1 MHTDGSLTP
10 GKHQAQSM
18 MGFAAIFEFT
28 PLGPSTTPIV
38 MSGATRDTLFSST
51 TAEVMAILA
60 TIAVL
65 PLDIN
70 TTICCD
76 LQAALALIHKLQG
89 EEDDSWRKSPLTYL
103 VQFFILH
110 IRSHTTA
117 LMLKWVRGHAGNKG
131 NEAAD
136 KEANAAQKTQREG
149 WWTLWLGALPEQPY
163 WVCAGK
169 SVAPYKIGGIVK
181 HQEEAWALQHLLK
194 RVCAANA
201 EAAIR
206 ENDLKEMLDVLNWLA
221 ASSNGTW
228 TRKNSWRHTNSRDS
242 NLRGFVI
249 GTLFGLLPVALC
261 EWAWYPHSYP
271 QAEWRNCPLCHT
283 KVETQVHF
291 FTCKASHQILGPG
304 GTADKE
310 EETQRR
316 EGPVAKW
323 IKQVAKERAPSVL
336 IPQVWQ
342 ASSANAI
349 THEMNQFSEKGRDW
363 MSCKVADDK
372 ELKSVRWWQQ
382 VLQKIAIHK
391 RWEHE
396 YEECWLLHND
406 AQIRKEE
413 ASAVRPKKRRQL
425 MHELRPPDVE
435 RDDGTPVYPHES
447 AAQKR
452 SAYSLLCTSLIDD
465 WCCSRK
471 SKVEGKGLW
480 SINPRYS

>member
-1 MHTDGSLTP
+1 
-10 GKHQAQSM
+10 
-18 MGFAAIFEFT
+18 
-28 PLGPSTTPIV
+28 
-38 MSGATRDTLFSST
+38 
-51 TAEVMAILA
+51 MAILV

-70 TTICCD
+70 ATIW
-76 LQAALALIHKLQG
+76 
-89 EEDDSWRKSPLTYL
+89 EEDDSWRKSPLAYL
-103 VQFFILH
+103 VQFFIPR
-110 IRSHTTA
+110 IRSRTTA
-117 LMLKWVRGHAGNKG
+117 LTLKWVRGHAGNKG

-136 KEANAAQKTQREG
+136 KEANAAQTTQREG
-149 WWTLWLGALPEQPY
+149 WWTLRLGAPPEQPY

-181 HQEEAWALQHLLK
+181 RQEEAWASQRLLK
-194 RVCAANA
+194 RVRAANA

-206 ENDLKEMLDVLNWLA
+206 ENDLKETLDALNWSA

-228 TRKNSWRHTNSRDS
+228 TRKNSWCRTNARDS

-249 GTLFGLLPVALC
+249 GALFGLLPVALR
-261 EWAWYPHSYP
+261 EWAWYPQSYP

-283 KVETQVHF
+283 EVETQAHF
-291 FTCKASHQILGPG
+291 FACKASHQILGPG
-304 GTADKE
+304 GTAVEPEEAGPPATAVTTMVPRPDRWTLIRPSRPHVAAELGNNEENIAENRGDE
-310 EETQRR
+310 EESQRR

-323 IKQVAKERAPSVL
+323 IMQVAKERAPSVL

-342 ASSANAI
+342 AGSANAI
-349 THEMNQFSEKGRDW
+349 AHEMNQFGEKGRDW
-363 MSCKVADDK
+363 MSRKVADAK
-372 ELKSVRWWQQ
+372 ELKSVRRWQQ
-382 VLQKIAIHK
+382 VLRKIAIRK

-396 YEECWLLHND
+396 YEERWLPRND

-413 ASAVRPKKRRQL
+413 AAAVRPKKRRQL

-435 RDDGTPVYPHES
+435 RDDGTPVYPRES

-465 WCCSRK
+465 WCRGRK